1 MSGQERILVKRHI
14 RPELFVF
21 NGGVSTLMDI
31 EGCMASMDSPAHYTF
46 VRCFSSPR
54 MQKRND

>member
-21 NGGVSTLMDI
+21 KGGVSTLMDI
-31 EGCMASMDSPAHYTF
+31 EGGCMASMDSPAYYTF
-46 VRCFSSPR
+46 A
-54 MQKRND
+54 